1 MREGK
6 EEGQR
11 EARMNSPKL
20 NQQIKVKDARTA
32 APIINYG
39 GTMGQGKGHT
49 QRLGAAHKKSKG
61 EVIN

>member
-1 MREGK
+1 
-6 EEGQR
+6 
-11 EARMNSPKL
+11 MNSPKL

-49 QRLGAAHKKSKG
+49 QRLGAPHNKSKG